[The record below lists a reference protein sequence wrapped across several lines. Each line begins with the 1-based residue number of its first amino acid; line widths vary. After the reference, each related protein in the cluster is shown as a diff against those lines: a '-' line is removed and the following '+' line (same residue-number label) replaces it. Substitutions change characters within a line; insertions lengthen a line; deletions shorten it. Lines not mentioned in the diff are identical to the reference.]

1 MTGLRVP
8 EAWLRAIWPAAKLGA
23 AVIAFPILVVIA
35 AAEGVRTRRRRAQGA
50 RPRLMWGPQAIIA
63 IRDWSRSLQALGY
76 DSVTFADA
84 VAVINRREDFDVHR
98 DEFLPGVPRAD
109 LARDY
114 FVFVWALRRADVFSW
129 YFHKGYLTFSG
140 LAWLECWLLH
150 LAGKKIIVSP
160 FGGDIAV
167 VGEIGVMEPWLL
179 QDYPEL
185 VDTSAAARRRIVH
198 LCRNADLVI
207 RNYQYGFLPRAD
219 ALWPTMIAIDA
230 DQWDVAE
237 ADGIPADGHTGE
249 VVVVHAPNHR
259 GIKGTQQLID
269 AIEQLQAEGL
279 RVRLD
284 LIEGRP
290 NEEVRAAMRR
300 ADIVAD
306 QFIAGY
312 ALFAIEGMSTGKPVL
327 SALAW
332 MPPEVAHTPAL
343 RACPIVDT
351 DVSNLVGNLR
361 GLIVDPARR
370 LELGR
375 AGREFVLRYHA
386 YEPVARTW
394 SALIDHVWS
403 GLPLPV
409 ELTAPLRIAPAPSA

>member
-1 MTGLRVP
+1 VPDAWVRV
-8 EAWLRAIWPAAKLGA
+8 IWPIAKLAA
-23 AVIAFPILVVIA
+23 AVIALPILVVVA
-35 AAEGVRTRRRRAQGA
+35 AAEGVRTRRRRARGA
-50 RPRLMWGPQAIIA
+50 WPRLLWGHSPIIN
-63 IRDWSRSLQALGY
+63 IHYWSRSLSAWGY
-76 DSVTFADA
+76 DSVTFAHH
-84 VAVINRREDFDVHR
+84 VAPINARADFDVHR
-98 DEFLPGVPRAD
+98 DAFLSGVPRAD
-109 LARDY
+109 VIRDY
-114 FVFVWALRRADVFSW
+114 FVFVWALRRADVFFW
-129 YFHKGYLTFSG
+129 YFDGGYLGGTG
-140 LAWLECWLLH
+140 LARLECWLLH
-150 LAGKKIIVSP
+150 LAGKKIVLSP
-160 FGGDIAV
+160 YGGDIAV

-185 VDTSAAARRRIVH
+185 VDTSAAKRRRILH
-198 LCRNADLVI
+198 LCRHADLVI

-219 ALWPTMIAIDA
+219 VLWPTMIAIDA
-230 DQWDVAE
+230 DQWPVVAR
-237 ADGIPADGHTGE
+237 DDPRADGHDGE

-290 NEEVRAAMRR
+290 NEEVRHAIQR

-312 ALFAIEGMSTGKPVL
+312 ALFAIEGMSSGKPVL

-351 DVSNLVGNLR
+351 DVSNLAGNLR
-361 GLIVDPARR
+361 GLIEDRARR
-370 LELGR
+370 QELGR
-375 AGREFVLRYHA
+375 AGREFVLRYHG

-394 SALIDHVWS
+394 SALIEHVWS
-403 GLPLPV
+403 GSPLPT
-409 ELTAPLRIAPAPSA
+409 ELTAPLRIAPAPSP

>member
-1 MTGLRVP
+1 MP
-8 EAWLRAIWPAAKLGA
+8 EAWLRAIWPAAKLAA

-35 AAEGVRTRRRRAQGA
+35 AAEGVRTRRRQAQGA
-50 RPRLMWGPQAIIA
+50 RPRLLWGPQAIMNIHY
-63 IRDWSRSLQALGY
+63 WSRSLEALGY
-76 DSVTFADA
+76 DSVTFADI
-84 VAVINRREDFDVHR
+84 VAPINRREDFDVHR
-98 DEFLPGVPRAD
+98 DAFLPGVPRAD

-129 YFHKGYLTFSG
+129 YFNRGYLTDSG

-150 LAGKKIIVSP
+150 LAGKKIILSP

-167 VGEIGVMEPWLL
+167 VGEIGLMEPWLL

-185 VDTSAAARRRIVH
+185 VETSAAARRRILH
-198 LCRNADLVI
+198 LCRHGDLVI

-219 ALWPTMIAIDA
+219 VLWPTMIAIDT

-237 ADGIPADGHTGE
+237 QDGARADGHNGE

-269 AIEQLQAEGL
+269 AIQQLQAEGL

-290 NEEVRAAMRR
+290 NEEVRRAIQR

-312 ALFAIEGMSTGKPVL
+312 ALFAIEGMSSGKPVM

-361 GLIVDPARR
+361 GLIEDPVRR
-370 LELGR
+370 QELGR

-394 SALIDHVWS
+394 SALIEHVWS
-403 GLPLPV
+403 GSPLPA